1 MPSIPTYDVSTS
13 NKGAEWDKFSAAL
26 YSYMEEHALSIISK
40 MKSQHLSLFPSSGR
54 AITGWLYYPK
64 WKQLEMA
71 SYPKLAKE
79 EDHVDQQGETYVPAW
94 IVETNTQRCVL
105 HAQLQQQLYS
115 VLQTSF
121 GDHEREIFST
131 YAIIHDMTAA
141 DDQQPRPMHEED
153 REKNFDLDNRWP
165 NGTYA
170 FLAIKRK
177 YGAVKSVN
185 IFTLMAEY
193 ELALKSFTGDN
204 FETWRSQL
212 KNKKFELDNA
222 KRLHNPEFLEA
233 MQVLMELWRKTSW
246 KDWAQRDATVANP
259 DERYY
264 TVDAVLDRAA
274 QQNDMK
280 IVGEATQN
288 IQAKVAQAS
297 AGAHYGNMKSP
308 VQDNS
313 SKNCSSCKKSFQ
325 PKLAWHRKCQPCQDK
340 LVRSKNQEKGVGRLT
355 ELSTPAVAESITK
368 KDPHNRRRDWAKKS
382 SRKGAHANKAGK
394 AEADSSND
402 DSSDD
407 AEVAS
412 GHAARSI
419 AVKEAMTASAL
430 TTQII
435 SEALAKGKS
444 KRKAAG
450 KAEGCKVS

>member
-1 MPSIPTYDVSTS
+1 M
-13 NKGAEWDKFSAAL
+13 
-26 YSYMEEHALSIISK
+26 
-40 MKSQHLSLFPSSGR
+40 
-54 AITGWLYYPK
+54 
-64 WKQLEMA
+64 
-71 SYPKLAKE
+71 
-79 EDHVDQQGETYVPAW
+79 
-94 IVETNTQRCVL
+94 
-105 HAQLQQQLYS
+105 
-115 VLQTSF
+115 
-121 GDHEREIFST
+121 
-131 YAIIHDMTAA
+131 
-141 DDQQPRPMHEED
+141 
-153 REKNFDLDNRWP
+153 
-165 NGTYA
+165 

-177 YGAVKSVN
+177 WGEVKSVN

-233 MQVLMELWRKTSW
+233 MQVLMELWRKPSW

-313 SKNCSSCKKSFQ
+313 SKNCNSCKKSFQ

-340 LVRSKNQEKGVGRLT
+340 LVCSKNQEKGVGRLT

-368 KDPHNRRRDWAKKS
+368 KDAHNRRREWAKKG

-450 KAEGCKVS
+450 KAEGCKVSQHTVFGDSDDDDDH